1 MGMYEFSA
9 DISDIQSN
17 IIKIPSHIK
26 LKVPPSSKCK
36 VTLLFDDI
44 DDELVAKSED
54 KEEKWSFAISHD
66 EFWERLGITPNMDLS
81 DVEEYEI
88 E

>member
-9 DISDIQSN
+9 DISDIQ
-17 IIKIPSHIK
+17 IQ
-26 LKVPPSSKCK
+26 
-36 VTLLFDDI
+36 
-44 DDELVAKSED
+44 
-54 KEEKWSFAISHD
+54 EEKWSFAIPHD
-66 EFWERLGITPNMDLS
+66 EFWEKFGITSDTDLS